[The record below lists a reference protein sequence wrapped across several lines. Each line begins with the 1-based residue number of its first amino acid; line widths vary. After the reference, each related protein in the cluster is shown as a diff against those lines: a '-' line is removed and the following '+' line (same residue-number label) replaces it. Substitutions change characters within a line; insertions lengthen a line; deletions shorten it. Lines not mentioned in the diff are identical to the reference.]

1 MAAPPTL
8 AAPELNV
15 TVPSGDPFL
24 YGFPAAYLSGI
35 GGRERGAPGTAAF
48 PLYRPVSD

>member
-1 MAAPPTL
+1 MWEA
-8 AAPELNV
+8 
-15 TVPSGDPFL
+15 VPSGDPFL